1 MPTPISDAKCPTFC
15 AFIPPKERVHF
26 FLSFFLVFSSPLCC
40 STTSFFRLK
49 RHQSCETGNMTTYFS
64 YFFLSKL
71 AFEDSS
77 NSLKNTNRIFC
88 CTLWQFPTST
98 KSRDSREFT
107 DLHHVSR
114 ERGPNVLK
122 CDDVKLFEKCK
133 KSREK
138 LNPVHRILSH
148 FWPKRMSDIV
158 LRKNSPIMRH
168 FLSIFCPT
176 VRQSSTV
183 AVSIIGRWY
192 VKYDYVRSLI
202 SVSVHQTR

>member
-1 MPTPISDAKCPTFC
+1 M
-15 AFIPPKERVHF
+15 
-26 FLSFFLVFSSPLCC
+26 
-40 STTSFFRLK
+40 
-49 RHQSCETGNMTTYFS
+49 TGDMTTYSSLTSSFPNWHLKTVATL
-64 YFFLSKL
+64 YRILIEFFAAHFGNFLL
-71 AFEDSS
+71 LLNHAIHV
-77 NSLKNTNRIFC
+77 N
-88 CTLWQFPTST
+88 
-98 KSRDSREFT
+98 SRDW
-107 DLHHVSR
+107 
-114 ERGPNVLK
+114 LK
-122 CDDVKLFEKCK
+122 CDDVKLLEKCK

-148 FWPKRMSDIV
+148 FWPKRMSDFV

-176 VRQSSTV
+176 VRQSSTA